1 MTIREFMETGEIIR
15 ISELWAYDEYN
26 CIGFERYVVKNKDKY
41 ILFSIQGYENQSEG
55 IILTSNFQNDLT
67 YLNKILKNYPNIIS
81 YDKFDVTKDVFDLDK
96 FLDHLYKEF
105 DDVHMDDEINE
116 EFILDNIF
124 AFIQTSYVISTDCDF
139 MRTLFSI

>member
-15 ISELWAYDEYN
+15 ISELWTYDEYN

-124 AFIQTSYVISTDCDF
+124 ALIQTSYVTSTDCDF
-139 MRTLFSI
+139 MRMLFNI